1 MLSRAAKEE
10 QVKEFNKAFKASPS
24 VMVVEYKGLSV
35 GEMEKLRKE
44 VSDAQ
49 AELKVV
55 KNTLLKIAA
64 KNTDVAQIDELFE
77 GPTAVAIC
85 ESDPSAL
92 AKVFVNTIKDAPM
105 LKIKGGIVDG
115 SVVGAN
121 EISELSKLP
130 SRPELISQF
139 MGLLAAPLSNLLGAF
154 TQMQTKLLYALEA
167 VKDTKEVTAEPEQAV
182 KEPEK
187 TAEQAEAAT
196 QEAVDA
202 AEDAK
207 EAVEE
212 TAEASGEA
220 PEEAPEKAQAA
231 EEAVEQSEEAAPEAA
246 EEAQEAAE
254 DTEEAV
260 KEPEETAEEKEE
272 AAAEPEK
279 ASEETQQ
286 AAEETQETEEET
298 EDNK

>member
-55 KNTLLKIAA
+55 KNALLKIAA
-64 KNTDVAQIDELFE
+64 KNTDVEQIDELFE

-85 ESDPSAL
+85 ESDPSAV
-92 AKVFVNTIKDAPM
+92 AKVFINTIKDAPM

-167 VKDTKEVTAEPEQAV
+167 VKDTKEATAEPEQAV
-182 KEPEK
+182 KEPEE

-212 TAEASGEA
+212 NAEASGEA

-246 EEAQEAAE
+246 EE
-254 DTEEAV
+254 TEEAV

-272 AAAEPEK
+272 AAVEPEK
-279 ASEETQQ
+279 AAEETQQ
-286 AAEETQETEEET
+286 AAEETQEKKEET

>member
-1 MLSRAAKEE
+1 MLSRTAKEE

-64 KNTDVAQIDELFE
+64 KNTDVEQIDELFE

-92 AKVFVNTIKDAPM
+92 AKVFVNIIKDAPM

-167 VKDTKEVTAEPEQAV
+167 VKDTKEATAEPEQTA

-202 AEDAK
+202 VEDAK

-246 EEAQEAAE
+246 QEAAE

-260 KEPEETAEEKEE
+260 KEPEKTAEEKEE